1 MSLLHRTRRYGLHL
15 AGLLILAALA
25 GLWSYHARMEGG
37 LHDLRALGRHRLD
50 LAASSLE
57 REIDKYA
64 YFPATLGL
72 ESNVLHLL
80 HRQSEGATLEV
91 NGYLE
96 QLNRRAGTLAVYIL
110 DAGGH
115 VVATS
120 NWNTPESFMG
130 EDLSYRPY
138 FYEAVV
144 HGSGRFFGIGTTLGI
159 PGYYL
164 SSAIVDGEH
173 LVGVAVVKVS
183 LEQLERSW
191 ISLEVP
197 VLVTD
202 ENGVAIL
209 SSVHDWKFATL
220 QPLDA
225 KTREDFDRS
234 QHYNRRRLEPLP
246 IGEITVLDASAS
258 LMTLPR
264 PSAPGLREQFLAQ
277 SAPMPGTPWTL
288 TVMSQLG
295 QLRLRATTEAALAA
309 IGAAFLCIL
318 GLLVQQRIAQSRER
332 LRAREALQ
340 RAHDEL
346 ELKVEERTADLSAAN
361 LRLRSAQDELVQ
373 AGKLAVIGQLSTGIA
388 HELNQP
394 LAALRTLSANAAK
407 FMERGDLA
415 TASGNLQRIGALVD
429 SMGKIT
435 SQLKTFARK
444 SSGPVAAMPVRPSID
459 NALFLLE
466 AQLRKAGLEVRQDWP
481 DAEVLALCE
490 PNRLEQVLVNLIG
503 NAADAMAGRPE
514 SRLDIAVR
522 QAGGQVRISV
532 RDHGPGI
539 SEEAATHLFEP
550 FFTTKDPG
558 AGLGLGLPISAG
570 IIRDFGGT
578 LEGAN
583 HPEGGAIFTIVLP
596 TAESETAP

>member
-258 LMTLPR
+258 LMH
-264 PSAPGLREQFLAQ
+264 SAPAIGSRPARTVPGPIGPHAGNTLDPDGDVAVGAV
-277 SAPMPGTPWTL
+277 APEGHHRSSPGGHWGGFSLHPGVVGTAAHRSKPRTPA
-288 TVMSQLG
+288 G
-295 QLRLRATTEAALAA
+295 PRGLAA
-309 IGAAFLCIL
+309 
-318 GLLVQQRIAQSRER
+318 
-332 LRAREALQ
+332 
-340 RAHDEL
+340 
-346 ELKVEERTADLSAAN
+346 
-361 LRLRSAQDELVQ
+361 
-373 AGKLAVIGQLSTGIA
+373 
-388 HELNQP
+388 
-394 LAALRTLSANAAK
+394 
-407 FMERGDLA
+407 
-415 TASGNLQRIGALVD
+415 
-429 SMGKIT
+429 
-435 SQLKTFARK
+435 
-444 SSGPVAAMPVRPSID
+444 RP
-459 NALFLLE
+459 
-466 AQLRKAGLEVRQDWP
+466 
-481 DAEVLALCE
+481 
-490 PNRLEQVLVNLIG
+490 
-503 NAADAMAGRPE
+503 
-514 SRLDIAVR
+514 
-522 QAGGQVRISV
+522 
-532 RDHGPGI
+532 
-539 SEEAATHLFEP
+539 
-550 FFTTKDPG
+550 
-558 AGLGLGLPISAG
+558 
-570 IIRDFGGT
+570 
-578 LEGAN
+578 
-583 HPEGGAIFTIVLP
+583 
-596 TAESETAP
+596 